1 MKLFRISTLISAVL
15 TYLIIFV
22 GGMVR
27 VSGAGM
33 GCPDWPKCFGRWIP
47 PTNVSQIPDYI
58 DPAKFNIV
66 LAWIE
71 YLNRL
76 FGVLVGLSIFITL
89 VLGFKYHSNIPRIK
103 WPLLAAF
110 SLTLFQG
117 WLGSVLVNT
126 VLNPITITL
135 HLLFALVILVLLI
148 YIAQQ
153 AYYLK
158 NQLAESKS
166 IYPKKMK
173 IVFTLIAVTLFV
185 EIILGT
191 EIRGGL
197 EIMRK
202 ENPMIQSDF
211 LLKMLGPFKYAHTIL
226 GIFITILTTY
236 MLYLITK
243 KSINPSP
250 LMVQTGMGIVVLI
263 FLQIVLGEMLVFL
276 EFIPLIQLFHL
287 WIASWILGLLSV
299 QYVAWQKSNNL

>member
-1 MKLFRISTLISAVL
+1 MKLFRLSTLISVVL
-15 TYLIIFV
+15 TYLIIFI

-47 PTNVSQIPDYI
+47 PTSVSQIPDYI

-76 FGVLVGLSIFITL
+76 FGVLVGFSILITL
-89 VLGFKYHSNIPRIK
+89 ILGFKYHFHTPRIK
-103 WPLLAAF
+103 WPLLSAF
-110 SLTLFQG
+110 LLTLFQG

-148 YIAQQ
+148 YVSQQ
-153 AYYLK
+153 SYYLK

-226 GIFITILTTY
+226 GIFITVLTTY
-236 MLYLITK
+236 MLYLVTK

-250 LMVQTGMGIVVLI
+250 LMVQTGIGTVVLI
-263 FLQIVLGEMLVFL
+263 FSQIVLGEMLVFL

-287 WIASWILGLLSV
+287 WIASWILGLLSI
-299 QYVAWQKSNNL
+299 QYLAWQKSNNL